1 MNGIFLTYTELMLMT
16 FGIGMLW
23 FLLFWIMLYFLDKW
37 GFLPEDWK

>member
-23 FLLFWIMLYFLDKW
+23 ILVFLIALYLLDRW
-37 GFLPEDWK
+37 GMLPEDWK